1 MTRLALLVIR
11 LATPPREREWVV
23 GDTVEELTRI
33 RDASGE
39 RAARRWLQREMW
51 RVLAHAPRHRLAV
64 SRGSVSGPAIT
75 RGDGPVRDFFQD
87 IRYTLRLLGRAPAFA
102 AIAVA
107 TLALGIG
114 ANTAIFAVVN
124 AVLLKPLPFA
134 DAKRLMLVHMLV
146 PERERPGVY
155 NESVW
160 SYPKYRTFT
169 ASQQVFDDIAFFA
182 GRDLDLSGDG
192 EPQRV
197 RGEVVTERYPS
208 VLGVAPLM
216 GRPFTWDE
224 VHTAGTPPAAM
235 ISHGVW
241 TRRFGGDPA
250 VVGRTIR
257 INAAPYT
264 VIGVLPRGFRGLIGT
279 ADVWVPLA
287 AFEPS
292 QLTQAQSH
300 SYTIVARRKHDVSE
314 QTAASAV
321 EVLGRQ
327 VDAAFPRKDIGMA
340 GWTARANSM
349 YASRVD
355 TDVRRAALVLLGAVG
370 FVLLIACVNL
380 TNLVAARAMVRRR
393 EVAVRVAI
401 GASRGRI
408 VRQFVAEGV
417 VLSMLGAAAGLFVAF
432 ALLGGRGR
440 GHARARRVLPLCRRP
455 RDAENRR
462 RVGTDAYRRV
472 DDRPG
477 RDDDRVHR
485 RRSRC

>member
-1 MTRLALLVIR
+1 M
-11 LATPPREREWVV
+11 
-23 GDTVEELTRI
+23 
-33 RDASGE
+33 
-39 RAARRWLQREMW
+39 
-51 RVLAHAPRHRLAV
+51 
-64 SRGSVSGPAIT
+64 
-75 RGDGPVRDFFQD
+75 RDFFQD
-87 IRYTLRLLGRAPAFA
+87 IRYTLRLLGRAPAFT

-134 DAKRLMLVHMLV
+134 DAERLMLVHMLV

-169 ASQQVFDDIAFFA
+169 ASQQVFDEIAFFA

-235 ISHGVW
+235 ISHGLW
-241 TRRFGGDPA
+241 TRRFGADPA

-257 INAAPYT
+257 INATQYT
-264 VIGVLPRGFRGLIGT
+264 VTGVLPRGFRGLIGN

-327 VDAAFPRKDIGMA
+327 VHAAYPRKDTGDGGMDGARQLHVRVARRYRRPPGGA
-340 GWTARANSM
+340 GAAR
-349 YASRVD
+349 RG
-355 TDVRRAALVLLGAVG
+355 RLRAADRVREPDESRRRQGDGAPPRG
-370 FVLLIACVNL
+370 RRPRRDWRQPR
-380 TNLVAARAMVRRR
+380 TDRAAVRRR
-393 EVAVRVAI
+393 GGRVVDAR
-401 GASRGRI
+401 RGRPGCSSPS
-408 VRQFVAEGV
+408 RCSAPPPR
-417 VLSMLGAAAGLFVAF
+417 SCPSPTCSSARPSP
-432 ALLGGRGR
+432 RGR
-440 GHARARRVLPLCRRP
+440 RESPARR
-455 RDAENRR
+455 D
-462 RVGTDAYRRV
+462 
-472 DDRPG
+472 
-477 RDDDRVHR
+477 
-485 RRSRC
+485 